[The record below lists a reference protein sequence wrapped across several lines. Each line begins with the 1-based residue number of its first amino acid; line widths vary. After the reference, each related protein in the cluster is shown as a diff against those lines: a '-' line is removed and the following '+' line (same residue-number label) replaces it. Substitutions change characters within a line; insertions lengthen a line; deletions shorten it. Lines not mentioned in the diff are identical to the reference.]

1 MNKLSVMILCTNTA
15 KGTKSLGSIGLLK
28 LNNKKNII
36 DYHINNIKLCWPD
49 CNITVVGRQD
59 DIKLNRYITNEKP
72 DIDYV
77 DYELDDM
84 SNECESLLRGVNS
97 DNYHDDFF
105 IIDVNCL
112 LDKNIF
118 KKFAKYDMSES
129 FIVHNKDISYESKLG
144 CIYDMNSYKIQ
155 NIFFDLPVKILK
167 YYYICNAQL
176 IEILKSKPT
185 RSKFLFE
192 TLNHTNNHINMYN
205 IKTKKCIN
213 INSIKD
219 YKTAKET
226 NFV

>member
-1 MNKLSVMILCTNTA
+1 MKNLSVLILCTNTA

-28 LNNKKNII
+28 KKNII

-49 CNITVVGRQD
+49 CNISIIARHD
-59 DIKLNRYITNEKP
+59 DIKLNKYITNEKP
-72 DIDYV
+72 DINYI
-77 DYELDDM
+77 DYELDKM
-84 SNECESLLRGVNS
+84 SNECESLLRGINS
-97 DNYHDDFF
+97 DNVNDNFL
-105 IIDVNCL
+105 IIDINCL

-118 KKFAKYDMSES
+118 KKFSTYDMSKS
-129 FIVHNKDISYESKLG
+129 FIIHNRDISYESKLG
-144 CIYDMNSYKIQ
+144 CIHDYKSDKIQ

-167 YYYICNAQL
+167 YYYICNDQL
-176 IEILKSKPT
+176 LEILKSKPT

-192 TLNHTNNHINMYN
+192 ILNHTNNDINMYN

-219 YKTAKET
+219 YKIAKET